1 MLFVFHKHRGVA
13 CTQLYGWLTT
23 KGPQRSTK
31 GALTSASP
39 GLVSLHMFMPSK
51 LSFPSSVLLFF
62 LPWSTHAY
70 ATHTYSF
77 QTLRNLIIFIHLDA
91 LPYTCHHYRQK
102 TVISIVTNLRTAL
115 IVTTRTIILMGL
127 FVPPERNVH
136 HNRWI
141 GDDTVRTIT
150 RAIAILNQRS
160 VKHDS
165 SLQEKKKKLKI
176 AVHTHNNNN
185 RTGSRVLL

>member
-1 MLFVFHKHRGVA
+1 MADHKRSS
-13 CTQLYGWLTT
+13 T
-23 KGPQRSTK
+23 KHQRSTHLSQSRSGK
-31 GALTSASP
+31 SAHIHAIQI
-39 GLVSLHMFMPSK
+39 V
-51 LSFPSSVLLFF
+51 VLPLICSTFFF

-115 IVTTRTIILMGL
+115 IVTTRTIVLMGL

-165 SLQEKKKKLKI
+165 SLQEKKK
-176 AVHTHNNNN
+176 
-185 RTGSRVLL
+185 S